1 VTNVAATAAACHAE
15 TTTAPT
21 ANLAINKTEEQLKK
35 MSNDALRHLCKERK
49 LSTNGNKTKLVA
61 TLLANPNGRAPPI
74 IRSTGTRDKNK
85 EDAPLTGFHPDAK
98 WRQLT
103 HSIVPVQEPV
113 GRPRNLVGP
122 TAYKENEQEFK
133 KFNFDEEFDRPPFT
147 VTSQEYEVD
156 NKGNIHRDRK
166 GEPKWAKPIIEQ
178 GRANPAWLEKNKLTS
193 KSHPAD
199 WFSALLPD
207 KRSPENPNHIV
218 SIADWTTFT
227 NCKAWLANAGQ
238 GGLIYQDFK
247 EFSAKEVKQFL
258 ALYILQG
265 LSPSPQINEV

>member
-1 VTNVAATAAACHAE
+1 M
-15 TTTAPT
+15 PR
-21 ANLAINKTEEQLKK
+21 
-35 MSNDALRHLCKERK
+35 LRQ
-49 LSTNGNKTKLVA
+49 
-61 TLLANPNGRAPPI
+61 PQPP
-74 IRSTGTRDKNK
+74 
-85 EDAPLTGFHPDAK
+85 TGFHPDAK

-133 KFNFDEEFDRPPFT
+133 KFNFDEEFDRPP
-147 VTSQEYEVD
+147 
-156 NKGNIHRDRK
+156 
-166 GEPKWAKPIIEQ
+166 
-178 GRANPAWLEKNKLTS
+178 S